1 VSFLVL
7 VSYTALSWPEALLFV
22 PWTLL
27 SSALKVNLSAK
38 AADPETA
45 KMTAVKRKIPTR
57 MPVAVIAGV
66 SLHNQPRQDL
76 TRKF

>member
-1 VSFLVL
+1 M
-7 VSYTALSWPEALLFV
+7 
-22 PWTLL
+22 LL

-38 AADPETA
+38 AAGPEPA
-45 KMTAVKRKIPTR
+45 NMTAVKTKIPTR

-66 SLHNQPRQDL
+66 SLHDQLRQDL